1 MVLLQYCSGIMMMV
15 IILVHWDM
23 LHWVRIHK
31 FELDLKRSQPFQFNT
46 KEVNNQTKNCTGF
59 SGKVLHFYLN
69 TIVKWMVI
77 GASIVV
83 VEIKA
88 EAQHTYLRSKVRSLM
103 FREEIFV
110 KLGSLLALSI
120 ISRRHISIYLSLQF
134 SMRS

>member
-15 IILVHWDM
+15 IILGHWDM

-77 GASIVV
+77 GASIAV

-88 EAQHTYLRSKVRSLM
+88 KYLRSKVRSLM
-103 FREEIFV
+103 FWEEIFV
-110 KLGSLLALSI
+110 KK
-120 ISRRHISIYLSLQF
+120 LQ
-134 SMRS
+134 SVNKLQSVKKLWSVKIL